1 MSRRWLFAL
10 SLLVAASS
18 LRAAPA
24 VIALENS
31 YLSFN
36 RTEGTGEVTLIR
48 SGDLSAACS
57 VQYHVSIDAEA
68 VDATA
73 SFDPQQQYKYV
84 YFSIPYD
91 VNVYDNRPSS
101 AKNYFMSISNP
112 VGAVIGSPST
122 ASIYVFENEPVPVAM
137 FQSTSAQEGNSGIT
151 LVPVTITLS
160 AHLLATAYVDVYAIG
175 GTAEP
180 VTDYEGIGTLPKV
193 SLGQVRFD
201 AFQSTGLIV
210 VRVKGDQFSEPDET
224 ILIGGGM
231 PTFTQSQTAVGV
243 LTILNDDYILT
254 PETLRIPRG
263 TVASLSVATSLPT
276 PTTDHV
282 LLSSSDPSVAAVPP
296 FVDVP
301 SGSLGKSF
309 DVTAVGAGSAVIAA
323 TWPPSRGGG
332 TMASRVDVYISTF
345 YSFDKPALSVT
356 LGQSATATMHF
367 APPPSE
373 PLLLSLSQTNPTIT
387 NVPPFF
393 TVGTDGTGSFTLRG
407 DSIGSTLITTTVPVS
422 YGGAKTGF
430 RFDVTPAT
438 TFSLGRVDTATGPSM
453 GGQVVRIY
461 GDAMGSRCTAMFDG
475 VSGLNTTLV
484 TAGSFTTSTP
494 PHDPG
499 TVDVAVRCGTD
510 TETLS
515 KAYTYT
521 PQASRIIGL
530 SPTIGSAGGGVLVA
544 VTAENL
550 RRGRCS
556 LWFGGA
562 AATTV
567 QNDQATT
574 MLVAAPPHA
583 PGSVDV
589 LMRCGSDASTLAGA
603 FLYTSNEILP
613 LIAGINPPSAAPG
626 DRIIVSGSALR
637 ADDAIY
643 FGNAAGLD
651 VTSTAEQHF
660 VTVPDLLPGYVTIT
674 LRDVAGHIAAGP
686 SLRVL
691 TAVSPQI
698 ASAPTHVL
706 TSSEFP
712 ISGAGLRSSL
722 TFLLGGTALQ
732 PVAIASTYGELRLP
746 DSIVP
751 GTYALTIANQS
762 VAPHTIQVTSGLA
775 VTSVSLPCSST
786 EGGSLVTIKGSGF
799 AAGAVVSFGAADSA
813 DVIVPDAQTILARVP
828 PSSGLASE
836 TIIVTNP
843 DGQSGQLSN
852 AFHYRSPDPGCG
864 TIRHRGASH

>member
-1 MSRRWLFAL
+1 MSRRLCFAL
-10 SLLVAASS
+10 SILFAASS
-18 LRAAPA
+18 LRAATA
-24 VIALENS
+24 VITLGYSYSFSRTSGTVGAL
-31 YLSFN
+31 
-36 RTEGTGEVTLIR
+36 LIR

-57 VQYHVSIDAEA
+57 VQYHVSIDTMIF
-68 VDATA
+68 DATA
-73 SFDPQQQYKYV
+73 SFDPKEDYKYF
-84 YFSIPYD
+84 YFPIPY
-91 VNVYDNRPSS
+91 NGKVYDNRDDST
-101 AKNYFMSISNP
+101 KNYFISISNP
-112 VGAVIGSPST
+112 AGAVIGSPSR
-122 ASIYVFENEPVPVAM
+122 APIYVFENEAPPVAI
-137 FQSTSAQEGNSGIT
+137 FQSTSVAEGDSGIT
-151 LVPVTITLS
+151 QVPIAITLS
-160 AHLLATAYVDVYAIG
+160 AAFLAPVYLDVYAIG
-175 GTAEP
+175 GTAGP
-180 VTDYEGIGTLPKV
+180 GTDYEGVGTLPKV

-201 AFQSTGLIV
+201 ALQTTGQIV
-210 VRVKGDQFSEPDET
+210 VRVKGDQLSEPDET
-224 ILIGGGM
+224 IFIGGGI
-231 PTFTQSQTAVGV
+231 PGFTQFPTAVGI
-243 LTILNDDYILT
+243 LTILNDDYLLT
-254 PETLRIPRG
+254 PGTQRIARG
-263 TVASLSVATSLPT
+263 TVASLNVATSVPT

-301 SGSLGKSF
+301 AGSLGKSF
-309 DVTAVGAGSAVIAA
+309 DVTAAGTGSAVISA

-332 TMASRVDVYISTF
+332 MMTARVDVYIATF
-345 YSFDKPALSVT
+345 YSFEKSALSVT
-356 LGQSATATMHF
+356 FGQSATAAMHF

-373 PLLLSLSQTNPTIT
+373 PLLLFLSQTNPTIT
-387 NVPPFF
+387 SMPPFF
-393 TVGTDGTGSFTLRG
+393 TIGTDGSGSFTLRG
-407 DSIGSTLITTTVPVS
+407 DGIGSTFITTTVPAS
-422 YGGAKTGF
+422 YGGATTGF
-430 RFDVTPAT
+430 RFDVTPAA
-438 TFSLGRVDTATGPSM
+438 TFSIGRLDTASGPST
-453 GGQVVRIY
+453 GGQIVRIY

-475 VSGLNTTLV
+475 VSGLNTSLV

-521 PQASRIIGL
+521 PQTSRITAL

-544 VTAENL
+544 VTGESL

-562 AATTV
+562 AATTL
-567 QNDQATT
+567 QNDQATA

-613 LIAGINPPSAAPG
+613 LLAGINPPSAAPG

-643 FGNAAGLD
+643 FDNAAGLD
-651 VTSTAEQHF
+651 VTSMAEQHF
-660 VTVPDLLPGYVTIT
+660 VTVPDLLPGNVTIT

-686 SLRVL
+686 GFRVL
-691 TAVSPQI
+691 PAVAPQI

-712 ISGAGLRSSL
+712 ISGSGLRSSL
-722 TFLLGGTALQ
+722 TFLLGSTALQ
-732 PVAIASTYGELRLP
+732 PVAIASTYGQLRLP

-751 GTYALTIANQS
+751 GTYALTIANQN
-762 VAPHTIQVTSGLA
+762 VAPRTIQVTSGLA
-775 VTSVSLPCSST
+775 ITSVSVPCSST
-786 EGGSLVTIKGSGF
+786 EGGSMVTIKGSGF
-799 AAGAVVSFGAADSA
+799 AAGAVISFGAADSA
-813 DVIVPDAQTILARVP
+813 DVTVQDAQTILARVP

-852 AFHYRSPDPGCG
+852 AFHYRWPDPGCG
-864 TIRHRGASH
+864 TMRHRGASH